1 MVRRKEKTVYWGAFI
16 LEWFGYLQDHDLSSS
31 DYRILFFLCQN
42 MKSYDNSI
50 YMRQKQISEELNMD
64 KGNVSK
70 CIKKLCEKQFI
81 VKIPNGFMVN
91 PHLFYVG
98 KGHPGSREE
107 LRDNFDSFLRKNK
120 LSPRFYLNE
129 LERKLEL
136 DPNEIYG
143 EDEDNDEDDFD
154 FTSLLS

>member
-1 MVRRKEKTVYWGAFI
+1 MVRRKERKVYWGAFI
-16 LEWFGYLQDHDLSSS
+16 LEWFEHLQDAELSSS
-31 DYRILFFLCQN
+31 DYRILFFLCQK
-42 MKSYDNSI
+42 MKPYDNTI
-50 YMRQKQISEELNMD
+50 YMRQKQMSEELNMD

-81 VKIPNGFMVN
+81 VKITNGFMVN

-107 LRDNFDSFLRKNK
+107 LRNNFDEFLYHNK

-129 LERKLEL
+129 LEHKLEIVS
-136 DPNEIYG
+136 EVY
-143 EDEDNDEDDFD
+143 DEEPFIFD
-154 FTSLLS
+154 SKSFNSKDLF